1 MMEVLSVFSMCVAVL
16 FSSILILIF
25 YALRKKPF
33 FIRHFGVFSITMLYL
48 LCIFRM
54 VLPLDLPFT
63 VVVPIEPVMNPVIDM
78 LYHRGILIGTHP
90 VKLIELLAI
99 LWGLVALILLIR
111 FMARYRAMCRGIRK
125 LSKQE
130 NAQMQQM
137 MDYIQNGRKRCI
149 PIKVLY
155 CPAVTSPCSFGIINK
170 QILLPSGEYGADELY
185 YILLHEYTHFR
196 NHDLTVKMLAYIF
209 RCVFWWNP
217 AAYLLTKD
225 LSQVLEMKC
234 DSTVVSGLSNAEKA
248 DYLTVILKQLTKDEH
263 KGVVIPL
270 SRAAASLTGIKGK
283 SAAQERFQYVLAY
296 DGKGK
301 KLSFMKI
308 IIFGITFALLVLSY
322 LFIFQSE
329 FEAPVEDIMTDTETY
344 EISDEEIMIRKN
356 RDGTYVLII
365 NEDEIDITEEFA
377 RENIEQGVET
387 IQE

>member
-1 MMEVLSVFSMCVAVL
+1 MMEILSVFSMCVAVL

-33 FIRHFGVFSITMLYL
+33 FIRHFGVFSMTMIYL
-48 LCIFRM
+48 LCVFRM

-78 LYHRGILIGTHP
+78 LYRKDIFIGTYQVRP
-90 VKLIELLAI
+90 IELLAI

-111 FMARYRAMCRGIRK
+111 FMTRYRTMCRGIRK

-130 NAQMQQM
+130 NTQMQQI
-137 MDYIQNGRKRCI
+137 MDRIQSGRKRRI
-149 PIKVLY
+149 PIRVLY
-155 CPAVTSPCSFGIINK
+155 CPAVTSPCSLGFMKK
-170 QILLPSGEYGADELY
+170 QILLPSEEYSADELY

-196 NHDLTVKMLAYIF
+196 NHDLTVKMLAYVF

-217 AAYLLTKD
+217 AVYLLTKD
-225 LSQVLEMKC
+225 LGQILEMKC
-234 DSTVVSGLSNAEKA
+234 DSTVVSNLSNAEKA
-248 DYLTVILKQLTKDEH
+248 DYLTVILKQLTKDEN
-263 KGVVIPL
+263 KGIVIPL

-283 SAAQERFQYVLAY
+283 SAAQERFQYVLAC

-301 KLSFMKI
+301 KLSFMKFI
-308 IIFGITFALLVLSY
+308 VFGLTFALLVLSY

-329 FEAPVEDIMTDTETY
+329 FEAPVEDVKTDTGIY
-344 EISDEEIMIRKN
+344 EIPDEEIVIRENK
-356 RDGTYVLII
+356 DGTYVLIMNG
-365 NEDEIDITEEFA
+365 NEVDITEEFA
-377 RENIEQGVET
+377 KENIDQGVKK